1 MNNSLLPLYPLA
13 ALPNSLSLKSASYY
27 KESSSVLTAILPLA
41 LVDFA
46 VGPLKYAESLLF
58 VFEVV
63 ALVLPT
69 VWPHKQ
75 PFAVHL
81 VVLPLAVVLAAI

>member
-13 ALPNSLSLKSASYY
+13 TLPNSLSLLSASYY
-27 KESSSVLTAILPLA
+27 KESFSVLPAVFPLA

-46 VGPLKYAESLLF
+46 VGPLEYAESLLF

-63 ALVLPT
+63 ALVFPAI
-69 VWPHKQ
+69 WPHKQ
-75 PFAVHL
+75 PFAMHL